1 MMPNED
7 GMKKIIIGIMLA
19 GLCVTASADISE
31 SDLADLKGYT
41 ILGSWNITGWYDDEK
56 NGEKGT
62 SFKGCKRN
70 RVLILDNKFEI
81 KCDEY
86 SYSYAYR
93 PRAIILGDGSS
104 LKMIVEGHIYSV
116 KK

>member
-1 MMPNED
+1 M
-7 GMKKIIIGIMLA
+7 MKKIIA
-19 GLCVTASADISE
+19 GFLLLFVSAGATADISE

-41 ILGSWNITGWYDDEK
+41 ILGSWDITGWYDDED

-62 SFKGCKRN
+62 AFKGCKRN
-70 RVLILDNKFEI
+70 RVLILDNKFEV

-86 SYSYAYR
+86 NYSYAYR
-93 PRAIILGDGSS
+93 PKAVILGDGSS
-104 LKMIVEGHIYSV
+104 LKMIVEGHIYSI